1 MRAGAASCAI
11 GRRLWP
17 ITTLHITSYAN
28 HARIVV
34 IARAIGTPNLPGGRV
49 SVWSARHL
57 SFIVA
62 TRCDLTCA
70 VVRSGLNHPLRIKT
84 MTIYSTTG
92 LHHSIA
98 DMVLNDPLFQKRPN
112 NLLSIGADSK
122 TVKGEKIGYLTG
134 ILYGSSANTCS
145 PEWTTCPLARTAQCD
160 ADCLVT
166 AGRGRMPNV
175 HKARVRK
182 TLEFKQYQQDFM
194 ITLVR
199 NISSLRRKADR
210 RGLTPAVRLCGT
222 WDIQFEKVYFEYQG
236 KTVTI
241 FDVFPSQQFYDYTKI
256 PGRIV
261 PDNYHL
267 TFSYSGADKFQKVI
281 EKQLAR
287 QPKTNIAVVF
297 QGSQPK
303 TFLGRKLISGDDSD
317 VRFLDDHFSIV
328 ALTAKGLAKNSTSPF
343 IVRSK

>member
-1 MRAGAASCAI
+1 M
-11 GRRLWP
+11 
-17 ITTLHITSYAN
+17 N
-28 HARIVV
+28 
-34 IARAIGTPNLPGGRV
+34 
-49 SVWSARHL
+49 
-57 SFIVA
+57 
-62 TRCDLTCA
+62 
-70 VVRSGLNHPLRIKT
+70 
-84 MTIYSTTG
+84 IYSTVG
-92 LHHSIA
+92 LHDSIA
-98 DMVLNDPLFQKRPN
+98 DIVRDDPLFQKHPSS
-112 NLLSIGADSK
+112 LLSIGADSK

-134 ILYGSSANTCS
+134 ILYGASANTFS
-145 PEWTTCPLARTAQCD
+145 PDWTMCPLAKTAQCD

-166 AGRGRMPNV
+166 AGRGRMSNV

-194 ITLVR
+194 LTLVK
-199 NISSLRRKADR
+199 NIAALRRKADR
-210 RGLTPAVRLCGT
+210 RALIPAVRLCGT

-281 EKQLAR
+281 KKQLAR

-297 QGSQPK
+297 QGAQPA
-303 TFLGRKLISGDDSD
+303 TYLGRPLISGDDSD

-328 ALTAKGLAKNSTSPF
+328 ALTAKGLAKNSASPF
-343 IVRSK
+343 IVRGN